1 MLIIVCGL
9 PGTGK
14 STLALALAAKL
25 DGEHISSDIIRRKML
40 EERTYSEQEKYRV
53 YERMVAE
60 AEALLKKGKSVVA
73 DATFYRKRTR
83 QQMLDAA
90 RRCGKKVLIVEC
102 VLDEETIEERMEIR
116 RAGRESE
123 SEADFSVYLKV
134 KALFEPVSEEHLVVD
149 TGLSIPEQ
157 VKLVL
162 QAGMGM
168 ASWKPEDLLLPTA
181 YPEGDGEVE
190 VAETHISWVFLAGN
204 YAYKIKK
211 PVKFSF
217 LDFSTIQKRREMC
230 EEEIRLNRRLS
241 PEIYLGVVP
250 LLKKGSSVFFGESEE
265 GLPEGAEVEAQDG
278 NIVEYAVKMKRL
290 PQERKMDLLLAEGKV
305 GKGDVEE
312 IAEIVA
318 DFHFAIPV
326 EQDPQYNSPE
336 MMGGHIDDLASV
348 RNTVERACGMGA
360 KIDFVLN
367 KCGEF
372 IGKNEDFLR
381 SRQADGMVREC
392 HGDLHSGNI
401 FFGERKYI
409 FDCIEFNEDF
419 RFIDVASEIAFMAM
433 DLDAHGRGDLSEIF
447 VKKYSGITG
456 DVDLKRL
463 LDFYK
468 CYRANVRAKV
478 AALGYGQHPTEEGKK
493 RIEKYLTLAE
503 EYAKK
508 F

>member
-9 PGTGK
+9 PGCGK
-14 STLALALAAKL
+14 STLALAIAAKL
-25 DGEHISSDIIRRKML
+25 DAEHISSDIIRRKML

-53 YERMVAE
+53 YERMVHE
-60 AEALLKKGKSVVA
+60 AETLLRGGKSVIA

-90 RRCGKKVLIVEC
+90 RRSGKKVLIVEC

-134 KALFEPVSEEHLVVD
+134 KALFEPIQEEHLIVD

-157 VKLVL
+157 IKLVL

-168 ASWKPEDLLLPTA
+168 ASWKKEDLLLPTA

-190 VAETHISWVFLAGN
+190 VAETHISWVFLSGD

-217 LDFSTIQKRREMC
+217 LDFSTIQKRKEMC
-230 EEEIRLNRRLS
+230 EEELRLNQRLS

-250 LLKKGSSVFFGESEE
+250 LLKKGSAIFFGRDEE
-265 GLPEGAEVEAQDG
+265 DLPEGIEGEAQDG
-278 NIVEYAVKMKRL
+278 NVVEYAVKMKRL

-305 GKGDVEE
+305 EKEDVEE
-312 IAEIVA
+312 LAGIVA
-318 DFHFAIPV
+318 DFHSAIPV

-336 MMGGHIDDLASV
+336 MVRGHIDDLASV
-348 RNTVERACGMGA
+348 RNTVEKACGMGA
-360 KIDFVLN
+360 KIDFVLQ
-367 KCGEF
+367 KSAEF
-372 IGKNEDFLR
+372 IEKNEDFLR
-381 SRQADGMVREC
+381 SRQADGMIREC

-401 FFGERKYI
+401 FFGEKKFI

-433 DLDAHGRGDLSEIF
+433 DLDAHGRSDLSEVF
-447 VKKYSGITG
+447 VKKYSGISG
-456 DVDLKRL
+456 DVDLKKL
-463 LDFYK
+463 LNFYK

>member
-9 PGTGK
+9 PGCGK

-25 DGEHISSDIIRRKML
+25 DAAHISSDIIRRKML
-40 EERTYSEQEKYRV
+40 EERTYSEQEKFRV
-53 YERMVAE
+53 YERMVQE
-60 AEALLKKGKSVVA
+60 AETLMRGGKTVIV
-73 DATFYRKRTR
+73 DATFYKQRTR

-90 RRCGKKVLIVEC
+90 RRSGKKVLIVEC
-102 VLDEETIEERMEIR
+102 VLDEETIEERMEMR
-116 RAGRESE
+116 RAGKESE

-134 KALFEPVSEEHLVVD
+134 KSLFEPIQEEHLVVD

-157 VKLVL
+157 VKMVL

-168 ASWKPEDLLLPTA
+168 ASWKKEDLLLSAA
-181 YPEGDGEVE
+181 YPDGDGEVE
-190 VAETHISWVFLAGN
+190 VAETHISWVFLAGK

-241 PEIYLGVVP
+241 PGVYLAVVP
-250 LLKKGSSVFFGESEE
+250 LLKKGSAVFFGKGEE
-265 GLPEGAEVEAQDG
+265 ELPEGEAQDG
-278 NIVEYAVKMKRL
+278 NVVEYAVKMKRL
-290 PQERKMDLLLAEGKV
+290 PQERKMDVLLGEGKV
-305 GKGDVEE
+305 EKRDVEE

-318 DFHFAIPV
+318 DFHCAIPV

-336 MMGGHIDDLASV
+336 MLREQIEDLNSV
-348 RNTVERACGMGA
+348 KGTIEKACGMGG
-360 KIDFVLN
+360 KIDFVLQRSA
-367 KCGEF
+367 EF
-372 IGKNEDFLR
+372 IEKNEGFLR
-381 SRQADGMVREC
+381 GRQADGMIREC

-401 FFGERKYI
+401 FFGEKKYI
-409 FDCIEFNEDF
+409 FDCIEFNENF

-433 DLDAHGRGDLSEIF
+433 DLDAHGREDLAEVF
-447 VKKYSGITG
+447 VKRYSALSA
-456 DVDLKRL
+456 DKDLKRL

-503 EYAKK
+503 GYAKK
-508 F
+508 L